1 MWKLFLLNMYKG
13 MKKWMMTAL
22 LLMLIT
28 TVQAGTKGND
38 KMSADIRQL
47 AAQHAAGH
55 RAAGTGGGDRI
66 CAFVRFGGDAQE
78 LLEKY
83 DCQQLT
89 QIGDIYIARIPVAQ
103 LSAMAATTSGAT
115 RCNAAVTSTTTSRSA
130 WRRIHR
136 IPTSATCC

>member
-47 AAQHAAGH
+47 AAQHGYRHAGAGGACGDMYAH
-55 RAAGTGGGDRI
+55 QRRIVGTG
-66 CAFVRFGGDAQE
+66 
-78 LLEKY
+78 
-83 DCQQLT
+83 
-89 QIGDIYIARIPVAQ
+89 
-103 LSAMAATTSGAT
+103 
-115 RCNAAVTSTTTSRSA
+115 
-130 WRRIHR
+130 
-136 IPTSATCC
+136 

>member
-47 AAQHAAGH
+47 AAQHFDMTLQTATDLYVMELKIDRPAREALEQIDQKGYLLPYSREGLHLHKVGISFSTQERTLSGWEIADAGY
-55 RAAGTGGGDRI
+55 
-66 CAFVRFGGDAQE
+66 E
-78 LLEKY
+78 
-83 DCQQLT
+83 
-89 QIGDIYIARIPVAQ
+89 
-103 LSAMAATTSGAT
+103 
-115 RCNAAVTSTTTSRSA
+115 
-130 WRRIHR
+130 
-136 IPTSATCC
+136 

>member
-47 AAQHAAGH
+47 AAQHFDMTLQTATDLYVMDHPDRLAAAAARH
-55 RAAGTGGGDRI
+55 QVVLEVCRKWTKFSQVSSHTLIRAHDWT
-66 CAFVRFGGDAQE
+66 FSE
-78 LLEKY
+78 LNNLENDY
-83 DCQQLT
+83 H
-89 QIGDIYIARIPVAQ
+89 VAQ
-103 LSAMAATTSGAT
+103 YF
-115 RCNAAVTSTTTSRSA
+115 
-130 WRRIHR
+130 
-136 IPTSATCC
+136 